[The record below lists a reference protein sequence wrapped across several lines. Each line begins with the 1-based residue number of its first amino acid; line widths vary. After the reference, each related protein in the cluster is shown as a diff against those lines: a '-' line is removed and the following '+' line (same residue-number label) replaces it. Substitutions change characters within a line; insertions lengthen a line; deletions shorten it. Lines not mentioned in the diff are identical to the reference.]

1 MIDPK
6 ELMMGDLVID
16 GYTNRPM
23 RIEVV
28 NKMMGSGLYPIP
40 LTAEILEK
48 NGFKKGEDDAT
59 LITRTSE
66 YYIELWMMPLCVG
79 FYFQSYYDT
88 NELRIN
94 IDYVHELQQALRLCG
109 LNELADNFKI

>member
-1 MIDPK
+1 MPSNPT
-6 ELMMGDLVID
+6 E
-16 GYTNRPM
+16 T
-23 RIEVV
+23 
-28 NKMMGSGLYPIP
+28 LY
-40 LTAEILEK
+40 E
-48 NGFKKGEDDAT
+48 
-59 LITRTSE
+59 R
-66 YYIELWMMPLCVG
+66 MPLCVE